1 MAVRRNRKLI
11 FTAMW
16 ALFMGVCICPQQG
29 LAQDQEVKQLMLDV
43 EKLAQFRKILSD
55 MKSAYTVVMQGYTT
69 VRDISKGDFNLHKLF
84 LDGLM
89 AVSPVVRNYKKTAD
103 IVSMQLNIVR
113 EYKAA
118 FNRFKASEMFQPDE
132 VFYIGR
138 VYNNLL
144 DASLKN
150 LSDLT
155 TVVTAGR
162 LRMSDADRLS
172 AIDRLY
178 DDTLDK
184 LSFLRSFNN
193 NTSLLALQRRRQMRE
208 AKTVEGLYGRS
219 DP

>member
-1 MAVRRNRKLI
+1 MARKSRRVI
-11 FTAMW
+11 FMAMW
-16 ALFMGVCICPQQG
+16 MLCIGLCNLPQRV

-69 VRDISKGDFNLHKLF
+69 VRDISKGDFNLHKTM

-103 IVSMQLNIVR
+103 IVSMQLNIVQ

-118 FNRFKASEMFQPDE
+118 FNRFKASNMFQPDE
-132 VFYIGR
+132 VLYIGR

-162 LRMSDADRLS
+162 LRMSDAERLS

-178 DDTLDK
+178 DNTLDK

-193 NTSLLALQRRRQMRE
+193 NTSLLALQRRKQIRE
-208 AKTVEGLYGRS
+208 AKTVEGLYEEKH
-219 DP
+219 P

>member
-1 MAVRRNRKLI
+1 MNRKYWLI
-11 FTAMW
+11 ILMTIYTAFLGMNK
-16 ALFMGVCICPQQG
+16 LK
-29 LAQDQEVKQLMLDV
+29 AQDQEVKQLLLDV
-43 EKLAQFRKILSD
+43 EKLAQFKKILSD
-55 MKSAYTVVMQGYTT
+55 MKSAYTVVMRGYTT
-69 VRDISKGDFNLHKLF
+69 VRDISKGDFNLHKVF

-103 IVSMQLNIVR
+103 IVSMQLNTLR

-118 FNRFKASEMFQPDE
+118 FNRFKASNMFQPDE
-132 VFYIGR
+132 VLYIGR

-162 LRMSDADRLS
+162 LRMSDAERLS
-172 AIDRLY
+172 VIDRLY
-178 DDTLDK
+178 DDSLDK

-193 NTSLLALQRRRQMRE
+193 NTSVLALQRRRQLRE
-208 AKTVEGLYGRS
+208 VRTVEGLYGRS
-219 DP
+219 NP